1 MSGAVPL
8 VIDCDPGIDDA
19 LALALAAASPE
30 VDLRQVTTVSGNSRV
45 EVCTGNALALLELLG
60 RRDVPVAAGATRAIV
75 RVAWHGLTSPH
86 GGNGLGG
93 VRLPAAAR
101 VPEAEHAVA
110 RVASLLRTAPP
121 RSVTV
126 AAIGPLTNIALLL
139 AVHPECVGAIDRVVV
154 MGGSTGPGNI
164 TATAEFNVWT
174 DPEAAQRVLADS
186 GLRITLVG
194 LDVTSRAT
202 LDTSMLS
209 TLRASSKR
217 GALLADMVLGYGDR
231 RGGEWPLHDVL
242 AVAAVMDPSLVST
255 RPARVEVDT
264 GLGPDRGRTACTF
277 LPDAP
282 SAGPGAA
289 APHPSTGAPPPSGG
303 ATGAPASPTR
313 CDVAVD
319 LDVDRFRSLLL
330 TRVASRR

>member
-1 MSGAVPL
+1 MPAAVPL
-8 VIDCDPGIDDA
+8 VVDCDPGIDDA

-45 EVCTGNALALLELLG
+45 EVCTRNALALLELLG

-139 AVHPECVGAIDRVVV
+139 AVYPECVGAIDRVVV

-174 DPEAAQRVLADS
+174 DPEAARRVLADS
-186 GLRITLVG
+186 GLQVCLVG
-194 LDVTSRAT
+194 LDVTRRAT
-202 LDTSMLS
+202 VDERAVAE
-209 TLRASSKR
+209 LRAGS
-217 GALLADMVLGYGDR
+217 GWGEVLGSMIVGYGDR
-231 RGGEWPLHDVL
+231 TAGGWPLHDAL
-242 AVAAVMDPSLVST
+242 AMAAGIDPTLITT
-255 RPARVEVDT
+255 RPARVEVD
-264 GLGPDRGRTACTF
+264 
-277 LPDAP
+277 
-282 SAGPGAA
+282 AGPGAERGRTLCTFVDDHGSSDE
-289 APHPSTGAPPPSGG
+289 PTPGSS
-303 ATGAPASPTR
+303 ATP
-313 CDVAVD
+313 CEVAVD
-319 LDVDRFRSLLL
+319 VDVARFRDLVL
-330 TRVASRR
+330 SRIARGA